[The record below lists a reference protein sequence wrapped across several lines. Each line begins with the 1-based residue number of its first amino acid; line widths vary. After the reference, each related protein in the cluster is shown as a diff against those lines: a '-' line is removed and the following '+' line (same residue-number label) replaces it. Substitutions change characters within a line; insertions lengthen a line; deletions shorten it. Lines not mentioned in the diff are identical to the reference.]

1 MSDFYHVAE
10 RRKAR
15 KKHRCTYCGEAILAG
30 EEYVYQSGVYDG
42 AWYTNKMHPECFAD
56 MCETNCSAFMP
67 YSNER
72 PVLEKTTA
80 GG

>member
-1 MSDFYHVAE
+1 MSDFYNAPE
-10 RRKAR
+10 TRKAR
-15 KKHRCTYCGEAILAG
+15 RKHRCSYCGEEIPAG
-30 EEYVYQSGVYDG
+30 TEYVYQTGVYDG
-42 AWYTNKMHPECFAD
+42 AWYTSKMHPECFAD
-56 MCETNCSAFMP
+56 MCETDCSAYMP